1 MSCGCCCSCFC
12 CCLDFPLRRIFA
24 TPPPSPPPPSPP
36 PLHIFCVLLSFSHL
50 HLSSLFC
57 AQRPLP
63 RQTRGERTL
72 AVPSLLK
79 GSGCCCPRCRC
90 RVLSTATG
98 YCRSSRPFSIS
109 SLSCFLFPVRG
120 YSVSLVVAQG
130 HLPRQTRGERTLNL
144 PSLLLRSG
152 CLCSCCC
159 CCAFPTARSLRRLSG
174 AVAEADSSE
183 SGEDLTF
190 KTPSFI

>member
-1 MSCGCCCSCFC
+1 MKKVFSTDTNPPACRRVLWMLLFLFLLLLRLSLATDFC
-12 CCLDFPLRRIFA
+12 Y
-24 TPPPSPPPPSPP
+24 PPPSPPPPPTPPSPP
-36 PLHIFCVLLSFSHL
+36 PLHIFCVLLSFPNL

-98 YCRSSRPFSIS
+98 YCRSSRPFSRS

-130 HLPRQTRGERTLNL
+130 HLPPAFWVSLFVL
-144 PSLLLRSG
+144 LLLRLSH
-152 CLCSCCC
+152 CSQLAASVWRCG
-159 CCAFPTARSLRRLSG
+159 RGR
-174 AVAEADSSE
+174 
-183 SGEDLTF
+183 
-190 KTPSFI
+190 